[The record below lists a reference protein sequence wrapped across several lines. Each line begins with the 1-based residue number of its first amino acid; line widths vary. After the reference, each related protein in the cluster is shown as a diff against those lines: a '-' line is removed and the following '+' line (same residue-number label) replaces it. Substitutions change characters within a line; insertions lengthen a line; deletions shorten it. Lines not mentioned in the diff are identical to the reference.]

1 MFNIGDYVLDKSTN
15 EKYQIYNKNKK
26 FYLVRCEDGSMLGK
40 FEWELEKYNF
50 IKKVLKGVKKNGKNR
65 K

>member
-15 EKYQIYNKNKK
+15 EKYQIFNKNKK
-26 FYLVRCEDGSMLGK
+26 FYLVKCEDSSILGK

-50 IKKVLKGVKKNGKNR
+50 IKKILKGIRKNGKNR